1 VKDKR
6 GCDVVAAVALY
17 GRYVLDLRRLRVLRA
32 VVRTGSVRAAAAQ
45 LGYTPSAVSQ
55 HVAALERE
63 TGAVLFEKA
72 GRGLRA
78 TDAAR
83 LLADVADDVLDRL
96 AGAEAALAALRAG
109 RTGRLHLTSF
119 PSAGAALVPPAVA
132 ALRARFPDLELVLR
146 VAEADDALTALRAG
160 EVDVA
165 VVVEPQGPGEQPD
178 TGDADGLAFVHL
190 LDDPYSV
197 LLPAS
202 HPLAAV
208 DDVDLAD
215 LAGEPWVGTA
225 SAPGHCQAAA
235 LEACRAAGFSP
246 SYVVQADEYPTTTGF
261 VAAGLG
267 VALVPEL
274 ALGFVQDRVRVK
286 PVRGVQPVRPRV
298 RGGARGPGGR
308 GGGAGCGRGA
318 AGGGGRGGA
327 VGARPAHG
335 RGRCRHEPGEEAR
348 RHGSGGCSGAP
359 ARNGPV
365 SRRGA
370 RHSHESVMASSR
382 SSNDARSTWSS
393 TIGWTP

>member
-6 GCDVVAAVALY
+6 ACDVVASAPLY
-17 GRYVLDLRRLRVLRA
+17 SRAVLDLRRLRVLRA

-45 LGYTPSAVSQ
+45 LGCTASAVSQ
-55 HVAALERE
+55 HVTALERE
-63 TGAVLFEKA
+63 TDAVLFEKA

-109 RTGRLHLTSF
+109 RTGRLQLTSF

-132 ALRARFPDLELVLR
+132 ALRSRFPDLDLVLR
-146 VAEADDALTALRAG
+146 VAEADEALAGLRAG

-165 VVVEPQGPGEQPD
+165 VVVEAQAPGEQAE
-178 TGDADGLAFVHL
+178 GADGLALVHL

-197 LLPAS
+197 LIPAS
-202 HPLAAV
+202 HPLADA

-274 ALGFVQDRVRVK
+274 ALGFVQDRVLVK
-286 PVRGVQPVRPRV
+286 PVRGVHPVRHVYAAVRAARAGEVAV
-298 RGGARGPGGR
+298 RGAVE
-308 GGGAGCGRGA
+308 ALQA
-318 AGGGGRGGA
+318 AADG
-327 VGARPAHG
+327 V
-335 RGRCRHEPGEEAR
+335 
-348 RHGSGGCSGAP
+348 
-359 ARNGPV
+359 
-365 SRRGA
+365 
-370 RHSHESVMASSR
+370 
-382 SSNDARSTWSS
+382 ARS
-393 TIGWTP
+393 GRLVAG